1 MTITLK
7 KKVEA
12 ILKHLQKTA
21 VERFLDDG
29 YRRVMLVTP
38 SCSNC
43 KKFIN
48 RGGECEG
55 DGHLLY
61 PGCDEWVYEKSNEK

>member
-1 MTITLK
+1 MTITLEE
-7 KKVEA
+7 KVEA
-12 ILKHLQKTA
+12 ILKHLQRTA
-21 VERFLDDG
+21 VERCLDDG
-29 YRRVMLVTP
+29 KRVVRLVEP

-55 DGHLLY
+55 DGHILY
-61 PGCDEWVYEKSNEK
+61 PGCDKWIYEESNRK

>member
-1 MTITLK
+1 MTITLEE
-7 KKVEA
+7 KVEA
-12 ILKHLQKTA
+12 ILKYLQKTA
-21 VERFLDDG
+21 VERCLDDG
-29 YRRVMLVTP
+29 KRMVRLVEP

-55 DGHLLY
+55 DEHILY
-61 PGCDEWVYEKSNEK
+61 PGCDEWMYENN